1 MTQQWST
8 PGWALPVVLAL
19 GVLLLAALVATG
31 LALRGVRRSAARAEA
46 EARTATVQLRERLEV
61 LERRVVALD
70 APARARAAE
79 EEFVITH
86 LGADDAVDETTARAD
101 GTSPAVRPDAPLFAD
116 LVLRESVVQAA
127 SLAAGV
133 RRALGPEVRHRVR
146 LEMRREVKR
155 ARKQR
160 RTDQREAR
168 RAAQARQRAGL
179 DLSREPAA

>member
-8 PGWALPVVLAL
+8 PGWALAVVLAL

-46 EARTATVQLRERLEV
+46 EARTATALLRERLEV
-61 LERRVVALD
+61 LERRVD

-79 EEFVITH
+79 GEFVITH
-86 LGADDAVDETTARAD
+86 LGADDEVDETTARTD
-101 GTSPAVRPDAPLFAD
+101 GTSPAARPDAPLFAD

-168 RAAQARQRAGL
+168 RVAQARQRAGL

>member
-1 MTQQWST
+1 
-8 PGWALPVVLAL
+8 
-19 GVLLLAALVATG
+19 
-31 LALRGVRRSAARAEA
+31 
-46 EARTATVQLRERLEV
+46 
-61 LERRVVALD
+61 VALD
-70 APARARAAE
+70 APARARASE

-86 LGADDAVDETTARAD
+86 LGADDATTARAD
-101 GTSPAVRPDAPLFAD
+101 GTSPAARPDAPLFAD